1 LRSAVVV
8 GAGVFG
14 GSLAL
19 RLASSGWEVT
29 LVEQYPPGHVRAASG
44 GESRLIRFSHG
55 ANDWYSHRLYEL
67 MYGA

>member
-19 RLASSGWEVT
+19 RLVSSGWDVT
-29 LVEQYPPGHVRAASG
+29 VVEQYPPGHVRAAS
-44 GESRLIRFSHG
+44 
-55 ANDWYSHRLYEL
+55 
-67 MYGA
+67 